1 MAGSV
6 LFTGTYIKPEDQNDD
21 QLGGRTHN
29 GWGDPD
35 DFNPDRCAH
44 LSWLPSV
51 LGIVGGAVKRSLI
64 FNFFFFLKGAWYP
77 PEVQGSRHMFMHW
90 ARRAPP
96 SCCDGA

>member
-6 LFTGTYIKPEDQNDD
+6 LFAGTYIESEDQNDD
-21 QLGGRTHN
+21 QLGGTTHS

-35 DFNPDRCAH
+35 DFNLDRCVH

-64 FNFFFFLKGAWYP
+64 LILIFLKGACP
-77 PEVQGSRHMFMHW
+77 PEVQGSRHMSMHW